1 MSPQEQ
7 ACSGQ
12 GLIISI
18 SLTCDD
24 LNKQSP
30 TAWVKPPRKVAGMTA
45 RTISRFWTKVQIG
58 AADECWMWLAAKV
71 PNGYGVVWVG
81 IGAKRPGNKEYAH
94 RVSYCL
100 EHKAWPPKGQ
110 VVMHSCDNRGCVNPA
125 HLSLGTQRENLKQA
139 VKRGRHMGP
148 VRVFDDPEHMAN
160 AKYDARYSDHGR
172 A

>member
-7 ACSGQ
+7 ACLGQ
-12 GLIISI
+12 SLIISTL
-18 SLTCDD
+18 LTCCIK
-24 LNKQSP
+24 NNP
-30 TAWVKPPRKVAGMTA
+30 PVVPWVAPPPPVAGLSW
-45 RTISRFWTKVQIG
+45 RTISRFWSKVQKCDK
-58 AADECWMWLAAKV
+58 DECWPWLAYKL
-71 PNGYGVVWVG
+71 PNGYALFWVG
-81 IGAKRPGNKEYAH
+81 TRPNTHKRTEYVH
-94 RVSYCL
+94 RISYCL
-100 EHKAWPPKGQ
+100 EHKSWPPKGQ

-172 A
+172 V